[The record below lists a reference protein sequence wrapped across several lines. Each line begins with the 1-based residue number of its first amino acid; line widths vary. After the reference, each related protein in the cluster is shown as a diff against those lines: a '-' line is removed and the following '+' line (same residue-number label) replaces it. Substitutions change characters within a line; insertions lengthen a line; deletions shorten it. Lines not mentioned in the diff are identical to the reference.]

1 MTYTVELFCDV
12 HLGHRILVSRLY
24 DLDDFAYPVG
34 GRVVHKTDDW
44 SLTAVLY
51 TVGGRVVHKTDDGSL
66 IAVLYTVG
74 GPVVHKTDD
83 WSLIAVLS
91 LD

>member
-1 MTYTVELFCDV
+1 MTFTVELFCDV

-24 DLDDFAYPVG
+24 DLDDFAYTVGGRVAHKTDDWSLIAVLYPVG

-44 SLTAVLY
+44 SL
-51 TVGGRVVHKTDDGSL
+51 
-66 IAVLYTVG
+66 IAVLYPVG
-74 GPVVHKTDD
+74 GRVVHKTDD